1 MFRMLLIIYKVY
13 IKKTISKS
21 TWLKQKTNKIIK
33 KTLKTSL
40 VIFIFKDWSH
50 FTVLQ
55 NKKNKK
61 TFKSYF
67 KIFLKDN

>member
-1 MFRMLLIIYKVY
+1 MLLIIYKVY

-55 NKKNKK
+55 NKK
-61 TFKSYF
+61 TFKRYF